1 MNELSINLLDITM
14 CISDAVDLVD
24 KSINNHHRQVAYIAY
39 SIGDTFGLSKE
50 EKIKLL
56 LAGAVHDI
64 GALSLKERLDSLHF
78 ELRCPHEHADSGY
91 RLLRMFQPFSEI
103 AEIVRMHHV
112 PWSNGEGIEFNGLN
126 VPIGSH
132 ILHLADRIAVSIDKN
147 EEILSQTERICSRIR
162 ERSGKMFMPE
172 AVDAFIELACKE
184 SFWFDATSNLTES
197 ILSSNRALPTKT
209 ITLDVAQSLAE
220 LFAHIIDFRSR
231 FTATHSSGIAASAEE
246 LARLAGYSPNER
258 KMMRIAGYLHDLG
271 KLAVPTKI
279 LEKPAFL
286 TKDEFRIIQRHP
298 YLTHRILKTVNGF
311 ETINVWAAL
320 HHERPDGKGYPFH
333 VKGESFPEGSRIV
346 AVADVFTAITETR
359 PYREGMADKKALQVL
374 KRMVSDSA
382 LDGDIVSILLDH
394 FDKINHIRINAQEL
408 ALRKYQEF
416 EGAMMRC
423 A

>member
-1 MNELSINLLDITM
+1 MEQGINLLDVTM

-24 KSINNHHRQVAYIAY
+24 RAINNHHRQVAYIAY
-39 SIGDTFGLSKE
+39 CIGDTLGLSKE
-50 EKIKLL
+50 EQSKLL

-91 RLLRMFQPFSEI
+91 RLLKMFQPFSEV

-112 PWSNGEGIEFNGLN
+112 PWNNGEGVEFNGLR

-132 ILHLADRIAVSIDKN
+132 ILHLADRIAVSIEKD
-147 EEILSQTERICSRIR
+147 EEILAQTERICNKIR

-172 AVDAFIELACKE
+172 AVDAFMELARKE
-184 SFWFDATSNLTES
+184 SFWFDVTLKISES
-197 ILSSNRALPTKT
+197 ILPSDTSLPTKT

-246 LARLAGYSPNER
+246 LARLAGYSLNER

-271 KLAVPTKI
+271 KLAVPAKI
-279 LEKPAFL
+279 LEKPALL
-286 TKDEFRIIQRHP
+286 TKDEFRVIKRHP
-298 YLTHRILKTVNGF
+298 YLTYRILKTVKGF
-311 ETINVWAAL
+311 ETINTWAAL
-320 HHERPDGKGYPFH
+320 HHERLDGKGYPFH
-333 VKGESFPEGSRIV
+333 LKGESFPEGSRIM
-346 AVADVFTAITETR
+346 AVADVFTAITENR
-359 PYREGMADKKALQVL
+359 PYREGMPEKRALQIL
-374 KRMVSDSA
+374 QKMVANSA
-382 LDGDIVSILLDH
+382 LDNNIVSILFDH
-394 FDKINHIRINAQEL
+394 FDEINHIRVNAQES
-408 ALRKYQEF
+408 ALRKYQKF
-416 EGAMMRC
+416 EGTMMKC